1 MFEHVLEPCPDT
13 PVPGVNTLPMN
24 TRSLLD
30 RPAAGWSPL
39 AVAITLLALHGT
51 EASAQLNIAAVNT
64 AYTVNF
70 DGTVAGVSSGVWAGT
85 GFQPTPASGRL
96 DSDAWAVSGWSDG
109 DLAFGGTRI
118 TAGTDYRRGL
128 ALAAVAS
135 GGMYAFDDGAGG
147 VLNGRALGFQPGN
160 SDWAP
165 GTITLRVQNN
175 TGSTLTA
182 FDLAYNVYYR
192 DDQGRSSDFNLY
204 VSDNGTSYTHI
215 SSQDVVSPV
224 GPAGAAWV
232 ANARSVTVSGFF
244 VPNGSYF
251 YIRWRGN
258 DVAGAGSRDEF
269 ALDDISV
276 TGRAYT
282 LVRYT
287 AATSNVSESA
297 GTTTITA
304 SIVNPDPVIATTVDV
319 ALTSGD
325 ATRINNYTTQTLTFP
340 GGSLANQSV
349 TITVTDNGA
358 CDGNVSQVFT
368 LQNIG
373 GGITPSIGSPS
384 VHTMTL
390 DDDETAPVNFAQF
403 FDGGVG
409 DNWAITAGGGN
420 QSAATGAGDTPANE
434 RVLSAAQSWQVN
446 NGTVTLDLGTISLVD
461 WSGITLSARVSST
474 SVNATNGADGADSIA
489 FYVNINGGGFP
500 ADPDIR
506 IAGNSNAR
514 WGFSTGTGVAST
526 TAGTPVNFQPAAGGN
541 RTTDGFSTVNI
552 TIPNGTSTIA
562 LRVIATNND
571 GNEVWNLDNVQ
582 VTGTLCSPVY
592 YSRANGSE
600 ATATWSTAR
609 TGLPAPSTVT
619 FNENATMVVQNTHT
633 VSTTSNASIAL
644 RNLNVETGGT
654 LNLTGNCTVEING
667 PTLDVDGSLSATD
680 DDFELV
686 SDELTSISGAAGTI
700 DVNNMTLDG
709 FGAIVTV
716 NTLKIRG
723 TLQLDNGN
731 FNANGKEVQ
740 LISNASGTAR
750 LGPVAPTASFTDRLR
765 MERYIPAGVTDW
777 RLLCSPVANKT
788 VADWTDDFYTA
799 GFPGSAYPPFTVNG
813 NPWPSVRMY
822 DETNPGAS
830 STAGLIG
837 VSSSAEPLTVGKGFA
852 AWSGTT
858 LNTTTAFTI
867 DVRGFPTVAS
877 TPFSIPMTYTNT
889 GNPTVD
895 GLNLVGNPLP
905 SPIDFSALSLTN
917 VDNNYYIYD
926 PGSGTNAAWD
936 EATLIGTGGANGN
949 IQSSQGFWLKA
960 NAAAPSVT
968 LDESAKVLEPI
979 NGGIFSDVQDQRP
992 MVRMMLHGVGSTYTD
1007 EAVVH
1012 FITGSPAFGAPD
1024 MVKLAFSS
1032 DNAAHISTLAA
1043 TGEDL
1048 VINAFGEL
1056 GAPVEVPV
1064 KVRVPASGTY
1074 TIAFEQVEAVTG
1086 RACVTF
1092 EDLLT
1097 NTVIPVTPEA
1107 TYTFDID
1114 ASAPTEPARFVLH
1127 VGAAVSVTA
1136 SDVNCAGATDGAVEV
1151 AGPGAG
1157 VFDFTL
1163 TDAEGGS
1170 NQVLAQN
1177 SASFTGLDAG
1187 TYMLT
1192 VDGGT
1197 GCGALITEV
1206 TVEAPGA
1213 LEGEAQAA
1221 PASCSDAADG
1231 AAAVTVMGGTA
1242 PYQVTW
1248 SNGASGLSVNG
1259 LSTGSYSATIADA
1272 NGCSFAV
1279 PAVEVGAGA
1288 GPVAGFEVSATDVL
1302 VDEEVLFF
1310 NTGTYHVDNTWSFGD
1325 GASADVSEPVHV
1337 YTTPGIYT
1345 VTLTTTDGEC
1355 SASHSMDILV
1365 STSTGLTQ
1373 LMDEAMVAWV
1383 EGGHIMVRWDVP
1395 GADAIRAEVLDATG
1409 RLVLE
1414 RRVTGSA
1421 GRAQLATG
1429 DLFPGAYLVR
1439 LTHGN
1444 VQRTFKVALVR

>member
-1 MFEHVLEPCPDT
+1 MFEHFSEHCADT
-13 PVPGVNTLPMN
+13 PVIGVNILPMN
-24 TRSLLD
+24 TRFLLD
-30 RPAAGWSPL
+30 RLTAGWSPL
-39 AVAITLLALHGT
+39 AAALTLLALPGM

-70 DGTVAGVSSGVWAGT
+70 DGTVAGVGSGVWAGT
-85 GFQPTPASGRL
+85 GFQPTPAAGRL
-96 DSDAWAVSGWSDG
+96 DSDAWAVTGWSDG

-128 ALAAVAS
+128 AAAPVAT

-147 VLNGRALGFQPGN
+147 VLNGRALGVQPN
-160 SDWAP
+160 ATEFNT
-165 GTITLRVQNN
+165 GTITLRIQNN

-182 FDLAYNVYYR
+182 FDIAYNVAYR
-192 DDQGRSSDFNLY
+192 DDGGWSSNFNLY

-215 SSQDVVSPV
+215 ASQDVVSPV

-258 DVAGAGSRDEF
+258 ENPGGSGARDEF

-282 LVRYT
+282 MVRYT
-287 AATSNVSESA
+287 AASSSVNENV

-340 GGSLANQSV
+340 GGSLANQSL
-349 TITVTDNGA
+349 TITVTDNGT
-358 CDGNVSQVFT
+358 CDGDVAQVFT

-373 GGITPSIGSPS
+373 GGISPAIGPPG
-384 VHTMTL
+384 VHTMTI
-390 DDDETAPVNFAQF
+390 DDDETAPVTYAQY

-409 DNWAITAGGGN
+409 DNWAITAGAGN
-420 QSAATGAGDTPANE
+420 QSAATGAGDTPANQ
-434 RVLSAAQSWQVN
+434 RVLTAAQSWQVN

-461 WSGITLSARVSST
+461 WTGITLSARLSST
-474 SVNATNGADGADSIA
+474 STNGSNGADGADSVA
-489 FYVNINGGGFP
+489 FYVDVNGGGFP
-500 ADPDIR
+500 LDPDISVS
-506 IAGNSNAR
+506 GNSNRRYGYTA
-514 WGFSTGTGVAST
+514 TGIAST
-526 TAGTPVNFQPAAGGN
+526 TAGTPQNFQCNFGGN
-541 RTTDGFSTVNI
+541 GIDYSTVNI
-552 TIPNGTSTIA
+552 TIPNGTSSIA

-571 GNEVWNLDNVQ
+571 PAEVWNLDNVQ

-609 TGLPAPSTVT
+609 TGLPAPSAVT
-619 FNENATMVVQNTHT
+619 FNKNATMVVQNTHT
-633 VSTTSNASIAL
+633 VSTTNNASIAL

-667 PTLDVDGSLSATD
+667 PTLDVDGTLSATD
-680 DDFELV
+680 DDIDLF
-686 SDELTSISGAAGTI
+686 SNELTSISGSAGTI
-700 DVNNMTLDG
+700 EVNNMTLDG

-723 TLQLDNGN
+723 TLQLDNGD
-731 FNANGKEVQ
+731 FNANSKEVQ

-750 LGPVAPTASFTDRLR
+750 LGPVAPTASYTDRLR
-765 MERYIPAGVTDW
+765 IERYIPAGVTDW

-837 VSSSAEPLTVGKGFA
+837 VASTAEPLTVGKGFA

-877 TPFSIPMTYTNT
+877 TPFSIPMSYTNT

-905 SPIDFSALSLTN
+905 SPIDFSALNLTN
-917 VDNNYYIYD
+917 VDNGYYIYD

-936 EATLIGTGGANGN
+936 ETSSIGTGGANGN

-979 NGGIFSDVQDQRP
+979 NGGIFSDEQDRRP
-992 MVRMMLHGVGSTYTD
+992 MVRLLLSGNGSDYTD

-1012 FITGSPAFGAPD
+1012 FISGSPAFASPD
-1024 MVKLAFSS
+1024 MVKLAFSN
-1032 DNAAHISTLAA
+1032 DNAAHISTQAS

-1056 GAPVEVPV
+1056 GASAEVPV
-1064 KVRVPASGTY
+1064 KVRVPVTGTY
-1074 TIAFEQVEAVTG
+1074 TIAFQQVEAITG

-1097 NTVIPVTPEA
+1097 NTVLSVTPDA

-1114 ASAPTEPARFVLH
+1114 ATAPTEPARFVLH
-1127 VGAAVSVTA
+1127 IGSAVSATA
-1136 SDVNCAGATDGAVEV
+1136 SAANCAGAADGAVV
-1151 AGPGAG
+1151 VTGPGAG

-1163 TDAEGGS
+1163 TDAQGTS
-1170 NQVLAQN
+1170 TQVLGQN
-1177 SASFTGLDAG
+1177 SASFQGLPAG
-1187 TYMLT
+1187 VYALT
-1192 VDGGT
+1192 VDGNT
-1197 GCGALITEV
+1197 GCGALVSEV
-1206 TVEAPGA
+1206 VVSAPGA
-1213 LEGEAQAA
+1213 LEGVALAA
-1221 PASCSDAADG
+1221 PASCADATDG
-1231 AAAVTVMGGTA
+1231 TAEVMIMGGTA
-1242 PYQVTW
+1242 PYTVNW
-1248 SNGASGLSVNG
+1248 SNG
-1259 LSTGSYSATIADA
+1259 STGEQVSDLSAGTYSAAITDA

-1279 PAVEVGAGA
+1279 PAVQVGAGA
-1288 GPVAGFEVSATDVL
+1288 GPVASFEVSATEVL
-1302 VDEEVLFF
+1302 VGEEVLFF
-1310 NTGTYHVDNTWSFGD
+1310 NTGTYHADYAWSFGD
-1325 GASADVSEPVHV
+1325 GATTEEAEPVHV
-1337 YTTPGIYT
+1337 YSTPGMHT
-1345 VTLTTTDGEC
+1345 VTLTTTEGEC
-1355 SASHSMDILV
+1355 VATHSMDILV
-1365 STSTGLTQ
+1365 STSTGLDQ
-1373 LMDEAMVAWV
+1373 LVDQAMLAWV

-1429 DLFPGAYLVR
+1429 ELLPGAYLVR
-1439 LTHGN
+1439 LTHGA
-1444 VQRTFKVALVR
+1444 VQRTFKVALIR